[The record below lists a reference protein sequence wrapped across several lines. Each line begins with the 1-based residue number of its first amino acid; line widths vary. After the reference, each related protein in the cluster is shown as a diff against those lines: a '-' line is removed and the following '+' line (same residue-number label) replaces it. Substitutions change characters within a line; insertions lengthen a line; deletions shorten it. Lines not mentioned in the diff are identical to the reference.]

1 MSIWK
6 NIIGSQFC
14 PLGSPSYLQVG
25 EAMFAWL
32 VRTFHLKIFMKLFLF
47 GLPESQ
53 QNESNAP
60 FTLADPSDVRRELAP
75 PWGGKISRLHCLA
88 QRSQPNYFG
97 NVGDQCNADDGMDCG
112 TL

>member
-1 MSIWK
+1 
-6 NIIGSQFC
+6 
-14 PLGSPSYLQVG
+14 
-25 EAMFAWL
+25 MFAWV

-60 FTLADPSDVRRELAP
+60 FTLADPSDVRRSLTHRLGVEEFRELN
-75 PWGGKISRLHCLA
+75 CLA